1 MDILLIQQLL
11 YRLITLGDGE
21 VYSDYFTVLED
32 TGQVNKYDLINWIHG
47 TMSKP
52 SQAELDA
59 ENVIYQDELYFVEM
73 VQVGIGT
80 FLWEYPTPVDPANP
94 TTEEQ
99 TALEVYFADMGKF
112 TVPVGAI
119 AFSEIQFAGDVSVVP
134 LWADVKTR
142 FEAYKAELA
151 AIKAADDLHLSEY
164 AGMDIDIVLTTLLG
178 NQTEYAKMGD
188 RRWSDV
194 QIRSGEI
201 KPSWEDMKVASE
213 TITATA
219 ATASGIENIHSQMNY
234 DIQEEA
240 FILFQTRD
248 LHASNAFA
256 QSWKLKKENPSE
268 YITDGVLAF
277 KTVGAFSIGDALDTE
292 QKILD
297 YFTEMVSMLIAFD
310 KFRDTK
316 INEYLAAKA
325 VLEA

>member
-32 TGQVNKYDLINWIHG
+32 TGQVDKYELINWIHG
-47 TMSKP
+47 VMVKP

-59 ENVIYQDELYFVEM
+59 ENVIYQDELLFVEM
-73 VQVGIGT
+73 TQVGIGT

-94 TTEEQ
+94 TVEEQ
-99 TALEVYFADMGKF
+99 TALDEYFADMGKY
-112 TVPVGAI
+112 TVPLGAVL
-119 AFSEIQFAGDVSVVP
+119 FSEIQFAGDVSSVP
-134 LWADVKTR
+134 VWSEVKIR

-151 AIKAADDLHLSEY
+151 AIKAADDLHLTEY

-188 RRWSDV
+188 KRWLDV
-194 QIRSGEI
+194 QIRSGET
-201 KPSWEDMKVASE
+201 KPSWEEMKVASE
-213 TITATA
+213 TISATA
-219 ATASGIENIHSQMNY
+219 ATASGIEAAHTYMN
-234 DIQEEA
+234 DAIQDA
-240 FILFQTRD
+240 AYVLFQTRD
-248 LHASNAFA
+248 LHAANAFA
-256 QSWKLKKENPSE
+256 QSWKLKKENPAE
-268 YITDGVLAF
+268 YISDGILAF
-277 KTVGAFSIGDALDTE
+277 KLVGAFTPGEALDTE

-297 YFTEMVSMLIAFD
+297 YFTEMVKLMITFD
-310 KFRDTK
+310 KFRDLK